1 MAGSVE
7 LNTGARMPLV
17 GLGTWKSNPGE
28 VAAAVQHALEAGYRH
43 IDAAWIYGN
52 EKEVGQGLVAAG
64 IPRGEV
70 FITSKLWNTFHHAA
84 DVEDACRD
92 SLANLG
98 VDYLDLYLMHWP
110 VSLKKGAPLPPTADD
125 MDSVPLQETWE
136 ALTRL
141 VDRGLTRAVGVSN
154 FSVGKLEILI
164 ASGVVPAVNQVEM
177 HPFLQQTELVR
188 FCHEHG
194 IHVTAYAPL
203 GSNDRPPRVKDET
216 DPVLLDDP
224 ELAAIAEVEERTPAD
239 VLLRWSVQRGVVV
252 IPKSVTSS
260 RIVSNLAACARPLSP
275 ESMERLAAMDRKLR
289 FLKGLAWIHP
299 GSEFESVE
307 QLWEE

>member
-1 MAGSVE
+1 
-7 LNTGARMPLV
+7 
-17 GLGTWKSNPGE
+17 
-28 VAAAVQHALEAGYRH
+28 
-43 IDAAWIYGN
+43 
-52 EKEVGQGLVAAG
+52 
-64 IPRGEV
+64 
-70 FITSKLWNTFHHAA
+70 
-84 DVEDACRD
+84 
-92 SLANLG
+92 
-98 VDYLDLYLMHWP
+98 
-110 VSLKKGAPLPPTADD
+110 

-164 ASGVVPAVNQVEM
+164 ASGIVPAVNQVEM

-224 ELAAIAEVEERTPAD
+224 ELAAIAEVEERD
-239 VLLRWSVQRGVVV
+239 R
-252 IPKSVTSS
+252 SS
-260 RIVSNLAACARPLSP
+260 AARRP
-275 ESMERLAAMDRKLR
+275 R
-289 FLKGLAWIHP
+289 
-299 GSEFESVE
+299 
-307 QLWEE
+307 